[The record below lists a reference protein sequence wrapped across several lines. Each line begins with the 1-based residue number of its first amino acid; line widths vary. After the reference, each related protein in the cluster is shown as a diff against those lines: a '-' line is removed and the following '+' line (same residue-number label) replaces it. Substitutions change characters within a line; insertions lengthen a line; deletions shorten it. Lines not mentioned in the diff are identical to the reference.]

1 MMEVQMRFVR
11 VPRAD
16 GTMAYINPQLV
27 RAVVASDKDIS
38 LVQFDNDHVLMIR
51 EQVDKVAQ
59 DIEAAL

>member
-1 MMEVQMRFVR
+1 MRFVR

-27 RAVVASDKDIS
+27 RPVVASDKDIS

>member
-1 MMEVQMRFVR
+1 
-11 VPRAD
+11 
-16 GTMAYINPQLV
+16 MAYINPQLV
-27 RAVVASDKDIS
+27 RAVVASDKEIS

>member
-1 MMEVQMRFVR
+1 MRFVR

-27 RAVVASDKDIS
+27 RAVVASDKEIS

>member
-1 MMEVQMRFVR
+1 MRFVR